1 MAEWYKEAML
11 SCCAPGEVMLCGGGG
26 VSASVF
32 ESYLGLLRTNA
43 LPGGARKF
51 KQASCRD

>member
-1 MAEWYKEAML
+1 
-11 SCCAPGEVMLCGGGG
+11 MLCGGGG

-32 ESYLGLLRTNA
+32 ESYFGLLRTNA

-51 KQASCRD
+51 IAVPAFESLKASKLQRLTSH